1 MMEATVTT
9 FAARC
14 TGLRTHIGRIKS
26 SDEDKHLVRT
36 METIRAELADHVS
49 RIASLT
55 KAMGVFA
62 AEGMPRPA
70 IDAPGIRGLKT
81 KVSSLTRKLD
91 SNRSKIANDNG
102 WAECAV
108 KAKALADKLD
118 IDLRKLWSDF
128 IVSERPGYEMFNAF
142 RGLPQCGPPLRELER
157 LASILNGQKGTLPQ
171 DPAPVALVRSTVAR
185 MREQIGSLGLD
196 GEPEAM
202 IAFLKKC
209 SAEGGA
215 PLSDLTP
222 EIFQWIVQKGFAADL
237 RVKPR

>member
-1 MMEATVTT
+1 MI
-9 FAARC
+9 AARC
-14 TGLRTHIGRIKS
+14 TELRTHIGRIKS

-36 METIRAELADHVS
+36 METIRDELTLHLS
-49 RIASLT
+49 RIAGLT
-55 KAMGVFA
+55 KSMDVLA

-70 IDAPGIRGLKT
+70 IDAAGIRGLRT
-81 KVSSLTRKLD
+81 KINSLIKKLD

-108 KAKALADKLD
+108 KAKALADKLE

-128 IVSERPGYEMFNAF
+128 IADERPGYEMFNAF

-157 LASILNGQKGTLPQ
+157 LGSILNGQKGTLPQ
-171 DPAPVALVRSTVAR
+171 DPAPVALVRTTAAQ

-196 GEPEAM
+196 GEPAAM

-222 EIFQWIVQKGFAADL
+222 EIFQWIIQKGFAADL